1 MMTVLIVDDDI
12 RINELLT
19 DIFSMEGYETYS
31 AFDGEQALKI
41 IEKKGNDIDL
51 IVLDVMMPEFDGW
64 EVLSFVKDN
73 TDCKVLMLTALTDEN
88 SEVKAIRS
96 GADDYVSKPFKRAVL
111 LERAKRLV
119 SERKKEQSRRYQY
132 ENLVLSVTEHK
143 VYIDGN
149 EIRLTQKEFNLLHLL
164 MKNSSIVLTREA
176 ILDKI
181 WGYVYDGNDRTID
194 THIKMLRHSIGE
206 YSDRIRTVRGVGYS
220 FEGEVKIL

>member
-1 MMTVLIVDDDI
+1 MTVLIVDDDI

-119 SERKKEQSRRYQY
+119 SERKKEQSRRYKY
-132 ENLVLSVTEHK
+132 ENLELSVTEHK

-149 EIRLTQKEFNLLHLL
+149 EVKLTQKEFNLLHLL

-181 WGYVYDGNDRTID
+181 GGYVYDGNDRTID
-194 THIKMLRHSIGE
+194 THIKMLRLSLGE

-220 FEGEVKIL
+220 FEGEVKII

>member
-1 MMTVLIVDDDI
+1 MSILIVDDDM
-12 RINELLT
+12 RINELLN
-19 DIFSMEGYETYS
+19 DIFVMEGYETLC

-41 IEKKGNDIDL
+41 IEKNKNIDL

-73 TDCKVLMLTALTDEN
+73 TDCKVLMLTALSDEN

-96 GADDYVSKPFKRAVL
+96 GADDYVAKPFKRAVL
-111 LERAKRLV
+111 LERAKRLIA
-119 SERKKEQSRRYQY
+119 ERNKERSRRY
-132 ENLVLSVTEHK
+132 ESDGLVLSVKEHK
-143 VYIDGN
+143 VYVDGA
-149 EIRLTQKEFNLLHLL
+149 EAKLTAKEFNLLHLL
-164 MKNSSIVLTREA
+164 MKNASIVLTRES

-194 THIKMLRHSIGE
+194 THIKMLRHSIGD

-220 FEGEVKIL
+220 FEGEVKVV

>member
-1 MMTVLIVDDDI
+1 MTILVVDDDI

-19 DIFSMEGYETYS
+19 DIFETEGYDTLS
-31 AFDGEQALKI
+31 AFDGEEALRI
-41 IEKKGNDIDL
+41 IEKNKKIDL

-73 TDCKVLMLTALTDEN
+73 TDCKVLMLTALSDES

-96 GADDYVSKPFKRAVL
+96 GADDYVAKPFKRAVL
-111 LERAKRLV
+111 LERAKRLI
-119 SERKKEQSRRYQY
+119 SERKKEQSRRY
-132 ENLVLSVTEHK
+132 ECDGLVLSVMEHK
-143 VYIDGN
+143 VYIDS
-149 EIRLTQKEFNLLHLL
+149 EEVKMTAKEFNLLHLL

-194 THIKMLRHSIGE
+194 THIKMLRHSIGA
-206 YSDRIRTVRGVGYS
+206 YSDKIRTVRGVGYS
-220 FEGEVKIL
+220 FEGEVKVI

>member
-1 MMTVLIVDDDI
+1 MTILVVDDDI

-41 IEKKGNDIDL
+41 IEKKGKSIDL

-96 GADDYVSKPFKRAVL
+96 GVDDYVPKPFKRAVL
-111 LERAKRLV
+111 LERAKRLI
-119 SERKKEQSRRYQY
+119 SDRRKEQSRKYQC
-132 ENLVLSVTEHK
+132 ENLVLSVMEHK

-149 EIRLTQKEFNLLHLL
+149 EVKLTQKEFNLLHLL

-194 THIKMLRHSIGE
+194 THIKMLRHSIGD
-206 YSDRIRTVRGVGYS
+206 YSDKIRTVRGVGYS
-220 FEGEVKIL
+220 FEGEVRTI